1 MLKKLIVILG
11 LVVSAG
17 AMAED
22 TACNVAAAEKKLAGA
37 AKQSFLKKCELDARA
52 ICESASKDQKLA
64 DASKTSFE
72 KKCLKDAM
80 GD

>member
-1 MLKKLIVILG
+1 MLKNFFLILG
-11 LVVSAG
+11 LLVSAG

-37 AKQSFLKKCELDARA
+37 AKQSFLQKCEVDARA
-52 ICESASKDQKLA
+52 ICESASKDLKLA
-64 DASKTSFE
+64 GSSKTSFE